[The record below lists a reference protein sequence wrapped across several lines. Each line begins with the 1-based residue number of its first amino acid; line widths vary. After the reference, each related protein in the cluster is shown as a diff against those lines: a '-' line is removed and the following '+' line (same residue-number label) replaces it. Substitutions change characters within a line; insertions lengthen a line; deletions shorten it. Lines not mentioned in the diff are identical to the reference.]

1 MLEEFFEVTK
11 IDELGEN
18 PKNDLEEKVAAYQAS
33 HPYRPTP
40 EKWLPE
46 YHVEGY
52 LDKYFVVGMYHDKE
66 HWDWIT
72 GKNDRGTLIYNVRL
86 DKGRSGS
93 MPKSRIRAMR
103 PQFAILYEEG
113 HAADNKYHVFR
124 IHDFAEMPEER
135 MRLAMYPREPKGDYF
150 IFRFD
155 EEVSIGQF
163 DINQYICDKRLEEGY
178 IDGKPLYPTGEE
190 LMKYKL

>member
-1 MLEEFFEVTK
+1 MAT
-11 IDELGEN
+11 
-18 PKNDLEEKVAAYQAS
+18 YQAN
-33 HPYRPTP
+33 HPYNPTP
-40 EKWLPE
+40 ENWLPD

-86 DKGRSGS
+86 DKGRQGS
-93 MPKSRIRAMR
+93 MPKSRIRAMK
-103 PQFAILYEEG
+103 PQFAILYESG
-113 HAADNKYHVFR
+113 HESENRYHVFR

-135 MRLAMYPREPKGDYF
+135 MRLALYPREPKGDYF

-155 EEVSIGQF
+155 EEVSIGRF
-163 DINQYICDKRLEEGY
+163 DINRYICEKRLEEGY
-178 IDGKPLYPTGEE
+178 IEGMPLYPTGEE
-190 LMKYKL
+190 LIKYKL